1 MEIYF
6 ETFIDLRRN
15 LVLGWAYN

>member
-1 MEIYF
+1 MKYGS

-15 LVLGWAYN
+15 WFWDEL